1 MAGLLKGNGP
11 GFEKV
16 LTGSLVLHIAVIT
29 LALLFFNAPKRKI
42 FTPVYTVDL
51 VATGPKAKASA
62 KKSPPPPV
70 KEESPAP
77 VEPKAA
83 AEPIAE
89 PAPPKAVKKSEPV
102 KAPLPV
108 KKEAAQ
114 ETVKMKPR
122 TEEKVSITDKIEEIA
137 RKKERE
143 KEEALLSSSIDDIK
157 KKQQEQSREVSERL
171 EDIRK
176 RLAAQEASARAARP
190 PAGSKDAPRP
200 PAQAAQAPDSGA
212 RTGFIGRSGITSEN
226 LQTQYREYY
235 NIIHDRVHGQW
246 IYPRGFEY
254 EKVTVIVSIR
264 IDRSGNLIKSWL
276 EESSG
281 NRSFD
286 DSLINA
292 TRKAAP
298 FPPLPVDLEGNFLD
312 VGLRF
317 CPKCPE

>member
-1 MAGLLKGNGP
+1 MAGLLKENGP
-11 GFEKV
+11 GFGKV

-29 LALLFFNAPKRKI
+29 LALLLFNAPKRKI

-51 VATGPKAKASA
+51 VATGPKARATA
-62 KKSPPPPV
+62 KKAPPPPV

-83 AEPIAE
+83 AAPIAE
-89 PAPPKAVKKSEPV
+89 PAPPEAVKKSEPV

-114 ETVKMKPR
+114 ETVKIKPR
-122 TEEKVSITDKIEEIA
+122 AEEKVSITDKIEEIA

-143 KEEALLSSSIDDIK
+143 KQEALLSSSIDDIK

-176 RLAAQEASARAARP
+176 RLAAQEAPSARATKP
-190 PAGSKDAPRP
+190 PAGSKAPRP
-200 PAQAAQAPDSGA
+200 PAQAPDSGA
-212 RTGFIGRSGITSEN
+212 RVGLAGRSGITSEN

-235 NIIHDRVHGQW
+235 NIIHDRVHDQW
-246 IYPRGFEY
+246 IYPKGFEY

>member
-1 MAGLLKGNGP
+1 MAGLLKENGP
-11 GFEKV
+11 GFGKV
-16 LTGSLVLHIAVIT
+16 LTGSLALHIAVIT
-29 LALLFFNAPKRKI
+29 LALLLFNAPKRKI

-51 VATGPKAKASA
+51 VAPGPKARAAA
-62 KKSPPPPV
+62 KKAPPAPV

-83 AEPIAE
+83 AAPASE
-89 PAPPKAVKKSEPV
+89 PAPPKAVKKSEPA
-102 KAPLPV
+102 KAPLPI

-114 ETVKMKPR
+114 ETVRIKPR

-157 KKQQEQSREVSERL
+157 KKQEEQSREVSQRL

-176 RLAAQEASARAARP
+176 RLAAQETPSAQTVKPQAENSSARP
-190 PAGSKDAPRP
+190 V
-200 PAQAAQAPDSGA
+200 AQAARTPDPGA
-212 RTGFIGRSGITSEN
+212 RIGFTGRSGITSEN

-235 NIIHDRVHGQW
+235 NIIHDRVHDQW
-246 IYPRGFEY
+246 IYPKGFEY